1 MKQPRVYNDED
12 QSKLINDIYF
22 NLISQ
27 KSIGI
32 AENDLVLNIG
42 HAENVELIKYYKY
55 NELIKTKINFE
66 FNFKQ
71 ILEDVLR
78 LENKKPKYDEKKN
91 IICPYKVN
99 ATAVTFSGEAY
110 FSDTTFSGEAYF
122 SDTTFSGVAN
132 FYRSTF
138 SGEIT
143 FYNIQFKEN

>member
-12 QSKLINDIYF
+12 QSKLINDIYL

-55 NELIKTKINFE
+55 NEVIKTKINFE

-71 ILEDVLR
+71 ILEGVLR
-78 LENKKPKYDEKKN
+78 LEKKKPKYDEKKYYM
-91 IICPYKVN
+91 PL
-99 ATAVTFSGEAY
+99 
-110 FSDTTFSGEAYF
+110 
-122 SDTTFSGVAN
+122 
-132 FYRSTF
+132 
-138 SGEIT
+138 
-143 FYNIQFKEN
+143 